1 MDRVLTKPRELVAD
15 ETTLTDRYGSFACE
29 PLEPGWALTLGNAM
43 RRILL
48 SSIRGAAVTSI
59 RIEGTLHEFSTI
71 PGVLE
76 DVTDIVLNVKGV
88 TFRADAA
95 GPYIVR
101 VSCEGPRVV
110 RAGDLVL
117 PPGLAVLE
125 PEQRI
130 ATLDR
135 DGRLRMELT
144 VSSGRGYVPADRNGV
159 PGVPIDTIAVDSLH
173 SPVLRVNYV
182 VTESRTSSVHERLAL
197 SLWTNG
203 AVKPA
208 DAVAIA
214 ARILQEQLLPFVY
227 INEPLPE
234 PVAIATEPTPFTEQL
249 LLSLD
254 ELTLSVRASNCMAS
268 ANIHLIGDLVQRT
281 EREILSIRNMG
292 RKTVREIEQSLREI
306 GLSLGMHVPNWA
318 DLRQRG
324 RATANGTRA

>member
-59 RIEGTLHEFSTI
+59 RIEGTLHEFTTI

-234 PVAIATEPTPFTEQL
+234 PASSWATSFAASSVTASSVTATDGTVSVTARVA
-249 LLSLD
+249 
-254 ELTLSVRASNCMAS
+254 VRTTCC
-268 ANIHLIGDLVQRT
+268 
-281 EREILSIRNMG
+281 G
-292 RKTVREIEQSLREI
+292 RVTTVRRSSSAWYRAPICAAACMRKPSWAI
-306 GLSLGMHVPNWA
+306 GA
-318 DLRQRG
+318 
-324 RATANGTRA
+324 AI